1 VNNPALRG
9 WFVNKMTGQGA
20 SAVDRALAMM
30 TIESVVREQP
40 RSNDTLVRAGVTFLD
55 DDGNGIQVRGKTVR
69 LDKTKR

>member
-1 VNNPALRG
+1 
-9 WFVNKMTGQGA
+9 
-20 SAVDRALAMM
+20 MM